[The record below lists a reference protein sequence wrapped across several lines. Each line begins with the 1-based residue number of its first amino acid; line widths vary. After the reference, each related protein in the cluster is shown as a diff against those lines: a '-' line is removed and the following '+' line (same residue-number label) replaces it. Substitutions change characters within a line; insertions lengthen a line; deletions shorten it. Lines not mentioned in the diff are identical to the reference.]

1 MSARL
6 KVLMS
11 AYACEPGKGSE
22 PEVGWQWAMRMARFH
37 DVTVL
42 TRANNRAAIEPAV
55 AAMPAGKPLPEFVYH
70 DLSPQWTS
78 LKRRLGVTQLY
89 YVMWQRSARALIRA
103 FGGKP
108 AHFDLLHHTTFASYR
123 YPTAITGHG
132 IPTVW
137 GPVGGMESVPL
148 AHVSWSH
155 PRSLARELARNAGNT
170 FQRTSIGPLR
180 RRAGA
185 FTRVLAS
192 TEAMQRALTELGID
206 STLMPTIGIDPAE
219 LPFRERIPASGPLRM
234 LYVGNLL
241 AFKGIDLV
249 IEALAKSDTNA
260 TLTIIGSGDQ
270 REHLENLAHKL
281 GIAARVQFLGRL
293 PRDEVLTGYAD
304 YDVSVFL
311 SLRDTGGYAVLE
323 SMFNQVPVI
332 CFDCGGPALAVQ
344 PECGLKVPV
353 TARAEVIRIVAEAVR
368 QYSQD
373 RTTLLRHGR
382 NARAAVLADYSWEAK
397 AEQMDRIYR
406 AVTP

>member
-1 MSARL
+1 MSGTAHIQRL
-6 KVLMS
+6 
-11 AYACEPGKGSE
+11 
-22 PEVGWQWAMRMARFH
+22 
-37 DVTVL
+37 
-42 TRANNRAAIEPAV
+42 
-55 AAMPAGKPLPEFVYH
+55 
-70 DLSPQWTS
+70 
-78 LKRRLGVTQLY
+78 
-89 YVMWQRSARALIRA
+89 
-103 FGGKP
+103 
-108 AHFDLLHHTTFASYR
+108 
-123 YPTAITGHG
+123 
-132 IPTVW
+132 
-137 GPVGGMESVPL
+137 
-148 AHVSWSH
+148 
-155 PRSLARELARNAGNT
+155 
-170 FQRTSIGPLR
+170 
-180 RRAGA
+180 
-185 FTRVLAS
+185 
-192 TEAMQRALTELGID
+192 
-206 STLMPTIGIDPAE
+206 
-219 LPFRERIPASGPLRM
+219 
-234 LYVGNLL
+234 
-241 AFKGIDLV
+241 DLV